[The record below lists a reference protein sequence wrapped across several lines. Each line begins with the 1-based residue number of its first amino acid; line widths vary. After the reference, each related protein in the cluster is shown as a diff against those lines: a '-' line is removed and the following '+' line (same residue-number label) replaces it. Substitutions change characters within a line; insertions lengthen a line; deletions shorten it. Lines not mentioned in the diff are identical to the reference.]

1 MAKLDGPSGGAGVPR
16 GLFALNID
24 ECLNSRAKIPF
35 SKVYLQQSMR

>member
-35 SKVYLQQSMR
+35 SKVYLQQNMH